1 LLFLFKFNKFL
12 PKIFII
18 KDVGVIIKKKIIPII
33 IGEIR
38 FPSKIPNLNQILFKG
53 VKILELN
60 NPKIKKVKAIIIDHI
75 LISPLFI
82 KGYTAIIKKK
92 IKKTIPKLLLVEI
105 LILFF
110 FIGREL
116 IIYTQYSLNQ
126 S

>member
-1 LLFLFKFNKFL
+1 
-12 PKIFII
+12 
-18 KDVGVIIKKKIIPII
+18 VGVIIKKKIIPII

-60 NPKIKKVKAIIIDHI
+60 NPKIKKVIAIIIDHI
-75 LISPLFI
+75 LISSLFI
-82 KGYTAIIKKK
+82 KGYVAINKKK

-110 FIGREL
+110 FIGIEL
-116 IIYTQYSLNQ
+116 ILYTQYSLNQ